1 MNTQMDNPL
10 PSEKLDWNHFES
22 WEYKICE
29 SLVGQGYW
37 KYKELAQD
45 NEPNPTLADYTAWS
59 CLASCVHDHMLGYI
73 QDAKIP
79 KEAWGNLKKIFAANM
94 AARKLQLRQELI
106 NIQQKDLS
114 ITNYTLKIKELCDS
128 LGSINVNIDDDEMVQ
143 ICLSVLT
150 PWFNPYVGNPHE
162 GKPSLLFRS
171 PIDVTGGRKPRS
183 NEKQH
188 I

>member
-73 QDAKIP
+73 REAKTP
-79 KEAWGNLKKIFAANM
+79 KEAGSNLKKIFGANVAAHM
-94 AARKLQLRQELI
+94 L
-106 NIQQKDLS
+106 
-114 ITNYTLKIKELCDS
+114 KELCDA
-128 LGSINVNIDDDEMVQ
+128 LKSINASNDDDEM
-143 ICLSVLT
+143 
-150 PWFNPYVGNPHE
+150 F
-162 GKPSLLFRS
+162 
-171 PIDVTGGRKPRS
+171 
-183 NEKQH
+183 
-188 I
+188 